1 MRFLFTMLLFIPIMG
16 SAQTLAATDG
26 LGRVLPQQKEVG
38 APKANKHVA
47 LFYFLWQGDSPTS
60 EKYWDLTEM
69 WQRDSSVF
77 NDFNHPGWGG
87 GAGVAGKYY
96 FWGQPIY
103 GYYQGGDYWVHLKN
117 VQLLTDA
124 GVDILILDAT
134 NRLTYLKQTDAL
146 MRALETVRKQGRKTP
161 KVVFYTNTKSG
172 ETMQELYDSCYK
184 VGAPYRYPENWFYL
198 EGKPLII
205 GISKEARNSFFT
217 IRESQWPT
225 EAFKN
230 NAWPWIEFQRLQHV
244 YLNNKGER
252 EIVNVS
258 TAQHPVV
265 PMGHSAFYKRPG
277 NWGRS
282 YRNGAEGNAADLPYG
297 YNIQEQWEFAL
308 KQDVPFI
315 FITGWNEWIAGKW
328 RYKKSKD
335 TAVFVDQASPE
346 YSRDIE
352 PSLTAGLED
361 HYYMQMVSNIRRY
374 KGYGAIPLLGPEKS
388 IKGWGDW
395 VHVLPVYRDYTGDVL
410 HRKYPGAQSEPKVIY
425 ENTTGRNDLSVM
437 KVARD
442 KQYVYFYASTVAAIT
457 PNTGKNW
464 MTLWLDMDRS
474 GKYDYRIVG
483 GDQLQ
488 FNKDGTWSDLA
499 KVAYRMKGK
508 ELMISIP
515 LSRIGIKSNNINF
528 EFKWSDNM
536 QEDNPLD
543 WYVNGDA
550 APGGRFN
557 FVVTNK

>member
-1 MRFLFTMLLFIPIMG
+1 MLLFVPIVG
-16 SAQTLAATDG
+16 TAQTLAATDG

-38 APKANKHVA
+38 PLKPNKHVA

-69 WQRDSSVF
+69 WNRDSSIF

-103 GYYQGGDYWVHLKN
+103 GYYHGGDYWVHLKN

-124 GVDILILDAT
+124 GVDILVLDAT
-134 NRLTYLKQTDAL
+134 NRLTYLKQADAL
-146 MRALETVRKQGRKTP
+146 MRALEAIRRQGRKAP
-161 KVVFYTNTKSG
+161 KVVFYTNTQSG
-172 ETMQELYDSCYK
+172 ETMQELYDSCYRE
-184 VGAPYRYPENWFYL
+184 GAPYRYPDSWFYL
-198 EGKPLII
+198 DGKPLII

-225 EAFKN
+225 EAFKT
-230 NAWPWIEFQRLQHV
+230 NAWPWIEFQRPQHV

-258 TAQHPVV
+258 IAQHPAV
-265 PMGHSAFYKRPG
+265 PMGHSAFFKRTG

-282 YRNGAEGNAADLPYG
+282 YHNGSEGDPKKDLPYG
-297 YNIQEQWEFAL
+297 YNVQEQWDFAL

-328 RYKKSKD
+328 RYKKTKD
-335 TAVFVDQASPE
+335 TAIFVDSASPE
-346 YSRDIE
+346 FSRDIE

-374 KGYGAIPLLGPEKS
+374 KGMEALS
-388 IKGWGDW
+388 
-395 VHVLPVYRDYTGDVL
+395 PVYKDYTGDVL
-410 HRKYPGAQSEPKVIY
+410 HRHHVSALSEPKVVY
-425 ENTTGRNDLSVM
+425 ENNTGRNDFDVI
-437 KVARD
+437 KVKRD
-442 KQYVYFYASTVAAIT
+442 KQYIHFYASTVAPIT

-464 MTLWLDMDRS
+464 MMLWLDADRS
-474 GKYDYRIVG
+474 AKTGWYGYDYRVIG
-483 GDQLQ
+483 GNTLQ
-488 FNKDGTWSDLA
+488 QYKNARWNDIA
-499 KVAYRMKGK
+499 KVKYQLNGN
-508 ELMISIP
+508 ELTISIP
-515 LSRIGIKSNNINF
+515 VTFLRTNNF

-536 QEDNPLD
+536 QEENPLD

-557 FVVTNK
+557 FVGH

>member
-1 MRFLFTMLLFIPIMG
+1 MRFLFAMLLFIPVMG

-60 EKYWDLTEM
+60 EEYWDLTEM

-77 NDFNHPGWGG
+77 NGFDSPGWGG

-96 FWGQPIY
+96 FWGQPVY
-103 GYYQGGDYWVHLKN
+103 GYYNGGDYWVHLKN

-124 GVDILILDAT
+124 GVDILVLDAT
-134 NRLTYLKQTDAL
+134 NRLTYLKQTGEL
-146 MRALETVRKQGRKTP
+146 MRALEAVRKQGRKTP

-172 ETMQELYDSCYK
+172 EAMQELYDSCYK
-184 VGAPYRYPENWFYL
+184 AGAPYRYPDNWFYL

-225 EAFKN
+225 EAFKD
-230 NAWPWIEFQRLQHV
+230 NAWPWIEFQRPQHV
-244 YLNNKGER
+244 YFNHKGEK

-258 TAQHPVV
+258 TAQHPAV
-265 PMGHSAFYKRPG
+265 PMGHSAFYKQPG

-282 YRNGAEGNAADLPYG
+282 YRNGKEGKAEDLPYG

-374 KGYGAIPLLGPEKS
+374 KGMEAFSAEYK
-388 IKGWGDW
+388 
-395 VHVLPVYRDYTGDVL
+395 DYTGDVL
-410 HRKYPGAQSEPKVIY
+410 HRHFPGAQSAPKVIY
-425 ENTTGRNDLSVM
+425 DNNTGRNDFDLM
-437 KVARD
+437 KVKRD
-442 KQYVYFYASTVAAIT
+442 KQYIHFYASTVSPIT

-464 MTLWLDMDRS
+464 MTLWLDADRS
-474 GKYDYRIVG
+474 AKSGWCGYDFRVVG
-483 GDQLQ
+483 GDVLQ
-488 FNKDGTWSDLA
+488 QYKNGQWNDVA
-499 KVAYRMKGK
+499 KVKYQLK
-508 ELMISIP
+508 ENELTISIP
-515 LSRIGIKSNNINF
+515 VGFFNSKNF

-536 QEDNPLD
+536 QEENPLD

-557 FVVTNK
+557 FVVGAK